1 MSKINDLISPKIE
14 VTFRDEKFMLENGF
28 TLEETP
34 AINLAF
40 GQKDVEI
47 KAEGLKQLLKVIVRR
62 LYPTATEAEIS
73 SVDAKFAPELLEVFY
88 QLDNTEDEEQAEIKK
103 TLEKVKGAQ

>member
-14 VTFRDEKFMLENGF
+14 VTFRDEKFILENGF

-40 GQKDVEI
+40 GQKDI
-47 KAEGLKQLLKVIVRR
+47 ATRAEGLKQLLKVIVRR
-62 LYPTATEAEIS
+62 LYPTAKESEIS
-73 SVDAKFAPELLEVFY
+73 QVDAKFAPELLEVFY
-88 QLDNTEDEEQAEIKK
+88 QLDNTEDKEQDEIKK

>member
-14 VTFRDEKFMLENGF
+14 VTFRDEKFLLEAGF

-40 GQKDVEI
+40 GQKDVAI
-47 KAEGLKQLLKVIVRR
+47 RAEGLKQLLKVIVKR
-62 LYPTATEAEIS
+62 LYPTATESEVS
-73 SVDAKFAPELLEVFY
+73 KVDAKFAPELLEVFY
-88 QLDNTEDEEQAEIKK
+88 QLDNTEDEEQDEIKK